1 LSDDGVRN
9 RIEFRD
15 GDLKYRRPHMALAER
30 QFATAAGHGT
40 HNTHEA
46 LSLGTRVIV
55 LAKEPPGQGS
65 AVRLDLSVPS
75 PCRDE
80 DSSRL
85 VRGLE
90 GASRNQ
96 PAEHNAL
103 EASPVATNAR

>member
-1 LSDDGVRN
+1 
-9 RIEFRD
+9 
-15 GDLKYRRPHMALAER
+15 
-30 QFATAAGHGT
+30 
-40 HNTHEA
+40 
-46 LSLGTRVIV
+46 VIV

-96 PAEHNAL
+96 PAEY
-103 EASPVATNAR
+103 